1 MQAGYVA
8 QSNNQKGAS
17 IDYRLSHLAG
27 SWVLPTP
34 TLLAPCHNHNLDTP
48 FNFPR
53 LPFPYLQSES
63 SSYQRLL
70 QNQGKPT

>member
-1 MQAGYVA
+1 MQAGYLA
-8 QSNNQKGAS
+8 QSNNQEGAS
-17 IDYRLSHLAG
+17 IDYLLSHLPD

-34 TLLAPCHNHNLDTP
+34 TLVAPCHNRNLDTS

-53 LPFPYLQSES
+53 LPFPYLQNEI

-70 QNQGKPT
+70 QNQGKPS